1 MISSK
6 KTEFTELP
14 TGLLSVGLYV
24 VTVLVYEYNFS
35 DLPAFLNENLVL

>member
-1 MISSK
+1 MSLLEKDRIYWTSY
-6 KTEFTELP
+6 
-14 TGLLSVGLYV
+14 GLLSVDLYV